1 MFKPTVLVI
10 HALRPTSRKTT
21 IDHLLAFRE
30 HLPNADVQYL
40 HFAQP
45 LPSDIA
51 DGVAPDLLVV
61 NYDYLNYRFS
71 PLWPYIKNRHRD
83 IARRA
88 GRVVA
93 IAQDDF
99 WAHRLL
105 DNWCVSWDVDRV
117 LTPIDNDVEVLYP
130 RTSKR
135 AEFCTV
141 LTGYAPSRAYDTA
154 PLHER
159 PIDLGQRVR
168 MMPPHLGK
176 YAQEKADQAV
186 CLAAAARNSGFIVDV
201 STRVEDS
208 LLGDAWPRFLRQCKF
223 TVGMKGGASIADP
236 YGLLYNKVESYRHRH
251 PNSTLTTEM
260 FTFLNRRDKKY
271 KFSAISPRLFEAAAE
286 GVCQILRPDD
296 YLGVLEPGKHY
307 IPLNDDFSNVN
318 SVLAAMTDLD
328 RASIIIEEARKA
340 LIDSGR
346 FGYQHL
352 VSAAC
357 NNMFDAITPSS
368 QALWETM
375 KEWLRYS
382 ATLSD
387 PRDHPLHDSALFLI
401 HESLGSGVSELAERS
416 IRQRLRDRNLTSWF
430 NTMNEAMQSD
440 PIVRRMPWIPRLIA
454 VTSDSSAVVD

>member
-1 MFKPTVLVI
+1 MSKPTVLVI
-10 HALRPTSRKTT
+10 HALRPTSRQTT

-51 DGVAPDLLVV
+51 DNVAPDLLVV

-71 PLWPYIKNRHRD
+71 PLWSYIKNRHRD
-83 IARRA
+83 IARRS
-88 GRVVA
+88 GKVVA

-117 LTPIDNDVEVLYP
+117 LTPIDNDLDVLYP

-135 AEFCTV
+135 AEFRTV
-141 LTGYAPSRAYDTA
+141 LTGYAPSRVNDTP

-186 CLAAAARNSGFIVDV
+186 RLASAARSAGFIVDV

-208 LLGDAWPRFLRQCKF
+208 LVGDAWPQFLRQCKF

-251 PNSTLTTEM
+251 PDSNLTTDM
-260 FTFLNRRDKKY
+260 FGFLKRRDKKY
-271 KFSAISPRLFEAAAE
+271 KFSAISPRLFEAASE
-286 GVCQILRPDD
+286 GVCQILRPDN

-307 IPLNDDFSNVN
+307 IPLNAEVSNVDA
-318 SVLAAMTDLD
+318 VLTAMTDID
-328 RASIIIEEARKA
+328 SAHEIVNSARKV
-340 LIDSGR
+340 LIESGQ
-346 FGYQHL
+346 FGYRHL

-357 NNMFDAITPSS
+357 DLKVDATYATESTAWS
-368 QALWETM
+368 TM
-375 KEWLRYS
+375 KAWLAQS
-382 ATLSD
+382 AALSNPSD
-387 PRDHPLHDSALFLI
+387 LPLHDSVIHLI
-401 HESLGSGVSELAERS
+401 HEGLGRGVSDSALQCV
-416 IRQRLRDRNLTSWF
+416 RQRLSDRNLTDWF
-430 NTMNEAMQSD
+430 DSMHEATRQD
-440 PIVRRMPWIPRLIA
+440 PVMWRMPWIPRLI
-454 VTSDSSAVVD
+454 SATPDNDL

>member
-1 MFKPTVLVI
+1 MSKPTVLVI
-10 HALRPTSRKTT
+10 HALRPTSRQTT

-30 HLPNADVQYL
+30 YLPNADVQYL

-45 LPSDIA
+45 LPRDIA
-51 DGVAPDLLVV
+51 EGVAPDLLVV

-88 GRVVA
+88 RKVVA

-117 LTPIDNDVEVLYP
+117 LTPIDNDLEVLYP

-135 AEFCTV
+135 AEFRTV
-141 LTGYAPSRAYDTA
+141 LTGYAQSRAHDTP

-186 CLAAAARNSGFIVDV
+186 RLATFAQNAGFIVDV

-208 LLGDAWPRFLRQCKF
+208 LVGDAWPRFLRQCKF

-251 PNSTLTTEM
+251 PDVTLTTDM
-260 FTFLNRRDKKY
+260 FGFLKRRDKKY
-271 KFSAISPRLFEAAAE
+271 KFSAISPRLFEAASE
-286 GVCQILRPDD
+286 GVCQILRPDN

-307 IPLNDDFSNVN
+307 IPLNDDFSNVDAVM
-318 SVLAAMTDLD
+318 SAMTDIDGAHAMVNAAREVL
-328 RASIIIEEARKA
+328 IE
-340 LIDSGR
+340 SGQ

-357 NNMFDAITPSS
+357 DLKIDATHVTESTAWSAMRAWLAHSAALSNPSD
-368 QALWETM
+368 L
-375 KEWLRYS
+375 
-382 ATLSD
+382 
-387 PRDHPLHDSALFLI
+387 PLHDSVSHLI
-401 HESLGSGVSELAERS
+401 HESLGRGVSDSAFQHV
-416 IRQRLRDRNLTSWF
+416 RQRLSDRNLTDWF
-430 NTMNEAMQSD
+430 DSMHEAMRQE
-440 PIVRRMPWIPRLIA
+440 PVMWRMPWIPRLI
-454 VTSDSSAVVD
+454 SATPDNDL